1 MSLVLKVQI
10 KLVLKYVFSE
20 TNTLTSGLYEKKKK
34 KIVTQPSPKY
44 SNFT

>member
-20 TNTLTSGLYEKKKK
+20 TNTLTSGLAKCMYEKKKKK
-34 KIVTQPSPKY
+34 KIVT
-44 SNFT
+44 